1 MEGAYKKFDKALY
14 KKYDESAKDRT
25 KKFLRSRGYEVKD
38 HPNKYAQDLVATK
51 DESEFLVECEVKLV
65 WDKPKLP
72 FDTIQLPERK
82 KKFFKK
88 RTVFFIWNKALD
100 DAIYFWS
107 DHVKHIKPIEVKNKF
122 VKSGEL
128 FYQIPLDKT
137 NQVSKL

>member
-65 WDKPKLP
+65 WDKPKFP

>member
-51 DESEFLVECEVKLV
+51 DGSEFLVECEVKLV
-65 WDKPKLP
+65 WDKAKFP

>member
-1 MEGAYKKFDKALY
+1 MQGAYKKFDKALY
-14 KKYDESAKDRT
+14 KEYDESAKDRT
-25 KKFLRSRGYEVKD
+25 KKFLRSRGFEVKD
-38 HPNKYAQDLVATK
+38 HPNKYAQDLVANK
-51 DESEFLVECEVKLV
+51 DGSEFLVECEVKLV
-65 WDKPKLP
+65 WDEPKFP

-107 DHVKHIKPIEVKNKF
+107 DHVKHIKPVEVKNKF